1 MKKSHV
7 KQILN
12 IAFVVLLGVVTFV
25 LIKNNSDGLTWEK
38 LGEFF
43 SGTNPWLLVGAVA
56 CLVAFIFF
64 EGLALHLVLRKFGHK
79 TRLHQSLAYSTS
91 DIYYSTITP
100 SATGGQPASAF
111 YMMRDG
117 IPGGTAGF
125 VLVFNLVCYTASI
138 LLVGGIALAINFKE
152 FLCYDFWAKFLI
164 LLGLGMQIFL
174 LIFFISCM
182 VFHGAVLRFGRGLV
196 HLLHKLHIIKKKD
209 KWLNKVQRVVEK
221 YKSSFERIKRHK
233 GLMAQVFLCNL
244 IQRIA
249 NIAIA
254 ALVCLSITD
263 FNFIEL
269 FMMQTLVT
277 LGYNSFPLP
286 GGSFAF
292 EKLFSSI
299 YLGAFVA
306 IGTDVPMVM
315 TRVITY
321 YLAMI
326 LCAVYTI
333 WYHMAGGKREQAA
346 QPPSPPEP
354 SSKEALPEQNS
365 SISPET
371 QIKEGN

>member
-12 IAFVVLLGVVTFV
+12 IAFVVLLGVLTFV

-43 SGTNPWLLVGAVA
+43 SGTNPWLLVGAVT
-56 CLVAFIFF
+56 CLVAFIVF
-64 EGLALHLVLRKFGHK
+64 EGLALHLILRKFGHK
-79 TRLHQSLAYSTS
+79 LRFHQSLAYSTS

-111 YMMRDG
+111 YMVRDG
-117 IPGGTAGF
+117 VPGGTAGF
-125 VLVFNLVCYTASI
+125 ALVFNLVCYTASI
-138 LLVGGIALAINFKE
+138 LLVGGVALAINFKE

-182 VFHGAVLRFGRGLV
+182 IFHGAVLRVGKGLV
-196 HLLHKLHIIKKKD
+196 RLLHKLHIIKKKD
-209 KWLNKVQRVVEK
+209 KWMNKVQSVVEK
-221 YKSSFERIKRHK
+221 YRTSFESIKRHK

-244 IQRIA
+244 IQRMA

-263 FNFIEL
+263 FNFFEL

-286 GGSFAF
+286 GGSGAF

-299 YLGAFVA
+299 YLGAFVT

-346 QPPSPPEP
+346 QPPSPPDSP
-354 SSKEALPEQNS
+354 SEETLPEQDS
-365 SISPET
+365 TISPET